1 MAEKDTIVGL
11 PEPDARG
18 GIDGGIYRFL
28 SMLSPTEFTVVE
40 PRKSVT
46 IDDMGGY
53 SLVKPGQYEFEGFA
67 APQIVTAGID
77 AFKAL
82 MDDPVEATKSGVAGA
97 AEGFADEIRKG
108 MRVASGGEEVLF
120 DPETQTY
127 DRFSPLDLLV
137 ASGAPIAYGTAR
149 SIKAMTDADGVSV
162 GMFGGKDSKFGS
174 NVKTMLKEAR
184 LIRSNPDQAQAFQ
197 DTSSLQRGFPEGQMT
212 ALQGYMGGGVN
223 SFAIE
228 HGGDLLHRMTEKG
241 GNFSELAKPKVKSL
255 LRVLE
260 SPYGFERE
268 VAENMRANHLYDLK
282 TSKERG
288 TPSKASTLEEF
299 EQNIHKGLS
308 EYASLHST
316 LPVFNEL
323 QLAARNV
330 AVALGRRNYT
340 AAIQNLRILDDAI
353 EDGSF
358 EARNL
363 EFDPDFE
370 SKAAVSESGPV
381 VLGMMG
387 GSKPVTVRS
396 LGGGKGGIT
405 GLAHGIKLYDQQQ
418 IITPNLEE
426 AFFKAPGSGIM
437 SLNVGDQT
445 VVAPSER
452 YSMDPALLR
461 KHAGTTMSKGDIVK
475 EFGLSNRVR
484 SIITDNRATSAEIN
498 RPGFSLSTN
507 PVLSLT
513 GFATSDFIGTP
524 ARNRLEG
531 LVAAAPAEKLYVK
544 SGELDADG
552 QPIYRQ
558 REMTQNDV
566 QNLSPAQYLLAAYDP
581 DKPLLKKPNTKYNE
595 SEVHIAEDASH
606 ALNIRPLTARE
617 GEDVVRQLDFEQ
629 VAKREAEKAVF
640 NIESFVTDRT
650 PTTTGPN
657 LHDQNRLGTAEHRNI
672 VDLSMKQLA
681 SAVQNPAAIG
691 AFNLREIEGNA
702 YYFAKALVEQ
712 SKQASNKV
720 QTGPKL
726 PYHPGDAELLVSMYP
741 EPLKSP
747 VSNGQRLYEAAVK
760 FKQAKEIEAADYLAK
775 KPLVEAGAK
784 LQTELL
790 RNALT
795 GESAKYSQYFM
806 YAPDLSASGDLA
818 KLRPAK
824 LYELI
829 PDSGGLIDGLARI
842 SAMNDGY
849 SGKGLQYGRLNTA
862 KELTDLYRS
871 QYKELFDQAVAI
883 FGEIDENG
891 VFRRTMPYKF
901 YRKPNIETDLP
912 DRGEFTTT
920 REGREVKGAYYEDF
934 LNSYQALYRNLDSVL
949 EMSLHGSRP
958 DFRAAL
964 EGYEFPEDLKFALM
978 QIYDSNLSR
987 ERAFAGSLNK
997 LPEAKEFNQVYRNSR
1012 QARDEF
1018 FEIVRELGGAKVAG
1032 TGGKRGFDGS
1042 MLPAADSRT
1051 SRLAA
1056 RIDAD
1061 PTYEAFRDAL
1071 RNRQPGGNFLSTS
1084 SQELYDNAVKNLR
1097 LGPRP
1102 GAELYEEGGEVV
1114 SPDRALDLVADAINK
1129 TGRMPLFLKRA
1140 LNPKTP
1146 MTESK
1151 ETIRL
1156 AHDRMG
1162 DRFIVYPTL
1171 FPMNTPDGP
1180 RLTELGIEAARQKAL
1195 DSGEYLIFDTEAE
1208 ASTVAEGFSRE
1219 IGVDNRPVQGGG
1231 VGDFI
1236 PYMIQ

>member
-11 PEPDARG
+11 PEADAG
-18 GIDGGIYRFL
+18 SGIYKFF
-28 SMLSPTEFTVVE
+28 SMLSPTEFSVIE

-46 IDDMGGY
+46 IDDMDGY
-53 SLVKPGQYEFEGFA
+53 DLVKPGQYKFEGFA
-67 APQIVTAGID
+67 TPQIVTSGID

-82 MDDPVEATKSGVAGA
+82 IDDPVEATKSGVAGA
-97 AEGFADEIRKG
+97 IEGFADELRKSI
-108 MRVASGGEEVLF
+108 VAADTGVTDTF
-120 DPETQTY
+120 DPETQTF
-127 DRFSPLDLLV
+127 DRFDPLSV
-137 ASGAPIAYGTAR
+137 MIGGGVPIAIGTAR
-149 SIKAMTDADGVSV
+149 GIKAMADADGVTV

-174 NVKTMLKEAR
+174 NVKTMLKEAKQ
-184 LIRSNPDQAQAFQ
+184 IRSNTNQEEAFHN
-197 DTSSLQRGFPEGQMT
+197 TSFLQRGYPEIQMT
-212 ALQGYMGGGVN
+212 ALQRYMGGGVN
-223 SFAIE
+223 SYVIE
-228 HGGDLLHRMTEKG
+228 HGGDLLHRMTENG

-268 VAENMRANHLYDLK
+268 LAENMRANYLYDLK
-282 TSKERG
+282 TSKEAG
-288 TPSKASTLEEF
+288 TSSKAGTLEEF
-299 EQNIHKGLS
+299 EQNIHRGLS
-308 EYASLHST
+308 EYATLHST

-437 SLNVGDQT
+437 SLDIGDQT
-445 VVAPSER
+445 LIAPSER
-452 YSMDPALLR
+452 YSMDPELLR

-484 SIITDNRATSAEIN
+484 SIITDNRAVSAEIR

-524 ARNRLEG
+524 AKHRLEG
-531 LVAAAPAEKLYVK
+531 VVAASPAEKLYVK

-595 SEVHIAEDASH
+595 SEIHIAEDASH

-617 GEDVVRQLDFEQ
+617 GEDVKRQLDFEQ
-629 VAKREAEKAVF
+629 AAKRNSEKARGQL
-640 NIESFVTDRT
+640 ESLATFQTAMDRQYNPSGISNVYDT
-650 PTTTGPN
+650 N
-657 LHDQNRLGTAEHRNI
+657 FLGSTEYRNI
-672 VDLSMKQLA
+672 LDISMKQLA

-702 YYFAKALVEQ
+702 YYFAKALVDQ

-720 QTGPKL
+720 RTGPKV
-726 PYHPGDAELLVSMYP
+726 PYDPGDAELLVSMYP

-760 FKQAKEIEAADYLAK
+760 FVKAKEIEAADYVAK

-818 KLRPAK
+818 RLRPAK
-824 LYELI
+824 LYEII

-849 SGKGLQYGRLNTA
+849 TGKGIQYGRLKTA
-862 KELTDLYRS
+862 KELTDHYRA
-871 QYKELFDQAVAI
+871 QYPEIFDQAVAI

-901 YRKPNIETDLP
+901 SRKPKIDLSDPHLHP
-912 DRGEFTTT
+912 DIVKSVKESGLPNRGEFTTVS
-920 REGREVKGAYYEDF
+920 EGREVRGAYYEDL
-934 LNSYQALYRNLDSVL
+934 LNSYTALNRNLNTVL
-949 EMSLHGSRP
+949 EGIHKSRP
-958 DFRAAL
+958 EFRADL
-964 EGYEFPEDLKFALM
+964 EGYEFSEDLKGALL

-987 ERAFAGSLNK
+987 ERAFAGTLNK
-997 LPEAKEFNQVYRNSR
+997 LPEAKKFNEVYRNTR
-1012 QARDEF
+1012 EARDEF
-1018 FEIVRELGGAKVAG
+1018 FDIVRELGGVNVAG
-1032 TGGKRGFDGS
+1032 TGGKRGFGSS
-1042 MLPAADSRT
+1042 MLPAADART

-1056 RIDAD
+1056 RLDAD
-1061 PTYEAFRDAL
+1061 AAYEAYRDAL

-1084 SQELYDNAVKNLR
+1084 AQELYDDAVRKLR

-1102 GAELYEEGGEVV
+1102 GAKLYEEGGAVTT
-1114 SPDRALDLVADAINK
+1114 D
-1129 TGRMPLFLKRA
+1129 
-1140 LNPKTP
+1140 
-1146 MTESK
+1146 
-1151 ETIRL
+1151 
-1156 AHDRMG
+1156 H
-1162 DRFIVYPTL
+1162 
-1171 FPMNTPDGP
+1171 
-1180 RLTELGIEAARQKAL
+1180 GIA
-1195 DSGEYLIFDTEAE
+1195 G
-1208 ASTVAEGFSRE
+1208 
-1219 IGVDNRPVQGGG
+1219 
-1231 VGDFI
+1231 FI
-1236 PYMIQ
+1236 PYMVQ